1 MRWRSNWLG
10 SAKLWLEW
18 HSAGELTERINKRRH
33 IVATDE
39 TTKITGAKLGE
50 YSPDWVLPLLD
61 GGELSVGALR
71 GKKAVL
77 FFWGSW

>member
-1 MRWRSNWLG
+1 
-10 SAKLWLEW
+10 
-18 HSAGELTERINKRRH
+18 
-33 IVATDE
+33 VATDE